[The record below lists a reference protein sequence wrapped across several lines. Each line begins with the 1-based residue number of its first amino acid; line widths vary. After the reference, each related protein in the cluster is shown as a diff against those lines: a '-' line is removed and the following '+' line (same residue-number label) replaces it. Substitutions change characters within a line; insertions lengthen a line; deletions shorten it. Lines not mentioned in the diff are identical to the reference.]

1 MTISV
6 EVQRPRL
13 VVVRRLY
20 LYTVAFVGLVA
31 IHGNLWS
38 LTQELTNFWISLG
51 GDWLNPL
58 AWPVETILESGSVL
72 LVALLFF
79 VVHWTLIQ
87 GYLRGDQA
95 EARSSLRH
103 LFVWLCLVVSFYWF
117 GAGLANFISVPL
129 QMLPGLQAVPARTV
143 LISLPMAM
151 VPLAVAAL
159 CVDRFAGICISERN
173 ANRTRLV
180 RFIAAGCQL
189 LMSLTCLL
197 LIIGYLHNA
206 AFHLLLPALL
216 GGAVQMG
223 GEPTTWILSGNVAVV
238 LATLLVLTRL
248 EHLRCNRPE
257 AGATTLAA
265 AFRTGYLQA
274 GMFTGVILLFVALG
288 LTLKPLL
295 QPLFTDQ
302 LVQPWYLGRVQVLL
316 AVAVTLPI
324 GLACWQ
330 LYVWLGRRSPDHKP
344 AAEWAV
350 ALPRFRDY
358 ALAAVGLTVLSA
370 GTSFILRDLLQGP
383 LAPDLADLDDVVFG
397 VKTRLL
403 PAWFPGSVEDWSWT
417 LASIPLLVAVWQTIG
432 RHARGSSQSILAIV
446 PRRIYLYLVSLVS
459 VLFLLVQSGLI
470 LYALLLLWTGG
481 EDTQWEMRLTGIPVA
496 VAVLIWHLV
505 LLRREEDWPA
515 PEPDGDRARTRLD
528 RELASLDREINE
540 LTLRRD
546 SLVRQRAELDAAGHG
561 TPEETHE

>member
-1 MTISV
+1 MTISA
-6 EVQRPRL
+6 EAQRPRL

-31 IHGNLWS
+31 IHGNLRS
-38 LTQELTNFWISLG
+38 LTRELTNFWISLG
-51 GDWLNPL
+51 DDWLNPL
-58 AWPVETILESGSVL
+58 AWPVENILERSSML

-79 VVHWTLIQ
+79 AVHWTLIQ
-87 GYLRGDQA
+87 GYLRGDRA
-95 EARSSLRH
+95 ETRSSLRH

-117 GAGLANFISVPL
+117 GAGLADFISVPL

-143 LISLPMAM
+143 LTSLPMAI
-151 VPLAVAAL
+151 VPLAIAAL
-159 CVDRFAGICISERN
+159 CVDRFGGICISEQN
-173 ANRTRLV
+173 TNRTRLV

-189 LMSLTCLL
+189 LMPLTCLL
-197 LIIGYLHNA
+197 LIIGYLHDA
-206 AFHLLLPALL
+206 AFMLLLPALL
-216 GGAVQMG
+216 GRAVQMG
-223 GEPTTWILSGNVAVV
+223 GEPTTWILPGNIAVV
-238 LATLLVLTRL
+238 LAALLVLTRL

-257 AGATTLAA
+257 ADATTLAA

-274 GMFTGVILLFVALG
+274 GMFTGVILLFVALD
-288 LTLKPLL
+288 LALKPLL

-302 LVQPWYLGRVQVLL
+302 PPYLGRVEILL
-316 AVAVTLPI
+316 TVAVTLPI

-330 LYVWLGRRSPDHKP
+330 LYTWLGRRSPDHKP

-383 LAPDLADLDDVVFG
+383 LDPDLTDLDDVVLG
-397 VKTRLL
+397 TKTGLL
-403 PAWFPGSVEDWSWT
+403 PVWFPGSVEDWSWT
-417 LASIPLLVAVWQTIG
+417 LASIPLLGAVWQTIG

-459 VLFLLVQSGLI
+459 VLFLLVQGGLI

-496 VAVLIWHLV
+496 VVVLIWHLV

-515 PEPDGDRARTRLD
+515 PESDGDRARIRLD
-528 RELASLDREINE
+528 RELASLDREINA

-561 TPEETHE
+561 TPGESHE

>member
-1 MTISV
+1 M
-6 EVQRPRL
+6 

-31 IHGNLWS
+31 IHGNLRS
-38 LTQELTNFWISLG
+38 LTRELTNFWISLG
-51 GDWLNPL
+51 DDWLNPL
-58 AWPVETILESGSVL
+58 AWPVENILERSSML

-79 VVHWTLIQ
+79 AVHWTLIQ
-87 GYLRGDQA
+87 GYLHGDRA
-95 EARSSLRH
+95 ETRSSLRH

-117 GAGLANFISVPL
+117 GAGLADFISVPL

-143 LISLPMAM
+143 LTSLPMAI
-151 VPLAVAAL
+151 VPLAIAAL
-159 CVDRFAGICISERN
+159 CVDRFGGICISEQN
-173 ANRTRLV
+173 TNRTRLV

-189 LMSLTCLL
+189 LMPLTCLL
-197 LIIGYLHNA
+197 LIIGYLHDA
-206 AFHLLLPALL
+206 AFMLLLPALL
-216 GGAVQMG
+216 GRAVQMG
-223 GEPTTWILSGNVAVV
+223 GEPTTWILPGNIAVV
-238 LATLLVLTRL
+238 LAALLVLTRL

-257 AGATTLAA
+257 ADATTLAA

-288 LTLKPLL
+288 LALKPLL
-295 QPLFTDQ
+295 QPLVTDQ
-302 LVQPWYLGRVQVLL
+302 PLYLGRVEILL
-316 AVAVTLPI
+316 TVAVTLPI

-330 LYVWLGRRSPDHKP
+330 LYAWLGRHTPDRKP

-370 GTSFILRDLLQGP
+370 STSFILRDLLQGP
-383 LAPDLADLDDVVFG
+383 LDPDLADLDDVVLG
-397 VKTRLL
+397 MKTGLL
-403 PAWFPGSVEDWSWT
+403 PVWFPGSVEDWSWT
-417 LASIPLLVAVWQTIG
+417 LASIPLLGAVWQTIG
-432 RHARGSSQSILAIV
+432 QHARGSSQSILAIV

-459 VLFLLVQSGLI
+459 VLFLLVQGGLI

-496 VAVLIWHLV
+496 VVVLIWHLV

-515 PEPDGDRARTRLD
+515 PEPDGNRARTQLD
-528 RELASLDREINE
+528 RELASLDREINA

-561 TPEETHE
+561 TPEEPHE

>member
-1 MTISV
+1 M
-6 EVQRPRL
+6 

-31 IHGNLWS
+31 IHGNLRS
-38 LTQELTNFWISLG
+38 LTRELTNFWISLG
-51 GDWLNPL
+51 DDWLNPL
-58 AWPVETILESGSVL
+58 AWPVENILERSSML

-79 VVHWTLIQ
+79 AVHWTLIQ
-87 GYLRGDQA
+87 GYLHGDRA
-95 EARSSLRH
+95 ETRSSLRH

-117 GAGLANFISVPL
+117 GAGLADFISVPL

-143 LISLPMAM
+143 LTSLPMAI
-151 VPLAVAAL
+151 VPLAIAAL
-159 CVDRFAGICISERN
+159 CVDRFGGICISEQN
-173 ANRTRLV
+173 TNRTRLV

-189 LMSLTCLL
+189 LMPLTCLL
-197 LIIGYLHNA
+197 LIIGYLHDA
-206 AFHLLLPALL
+206 AFMLLLPALL
-216 GGAVQMG
+216 GRAVQMG
-223 GEPTTWILSGNVAVV
+223 GEPTTWILPGNIAVV
-238 LATLLVLTRL
+238 LAALLVLTRL

-257 AGATTLAA
+257 ADATTLAA

-274 GMFTGVILLFVALG
+274 GMFTGVILLFVALD
-288 LTLKPLL
+288 LALKPLL

-302 LVQPWYLGRVQVLL
+302 PPYLGRVEILL
-316 AVAVTLPI
+316 TVAVTLPI

-330 LYVWLGRRSPDHKP
+330 LYTWLGRRSPDHKP

-383 LAPDLADLDDVVFG
+383 LDPDLADLDDVVPG
-397 VKTRLL
+397 VKTGLL
-403 PAWFPGSVEDWSWT
+403 PVWFPGSVEDWSWT
-417 LASIPLLVAVWQTIG
+417 LASIPLLGAVWQTIG

-459 VLFLLVQSGLI
+459 VLFLLVQGGLI

-515 PEPDGDRARTRLD
+515 PEPDGDRARTQLD
-528 RELASLDREINE
+528 RELASLDREINA

-561 TPEETHE
+561 TPEEPHE

>member
-1 MTISV
+1 MTISA
-6 EVQRPRL
+6 EAQRPRL

-20 LYTVAFVGLVA
+20 LYTIAFVGLVV
-31 IHGNLWS
+31 IHGNLRS
-38 LTQELTNFWISLG
+38 LARELTNFWISLG
-51 GDWLNPL
+51 DDWLNPL
-58 AWPVETILESGSVL
+58 AWPVENILERGSVL

-79 VVHWTLIQ
+79 AVHWTLIQ
-87 GYLRGDQA
+87 GYLRGDRA

-117 GAGLANFISVPL
+117 GAGLADVISVPL

-143 LISLPMAM
+143 LISLPMAI
-151 VPLAVAAL
+151 VPLAIAAL
-159 CVDRFAGICISERN
+159 CVDRFAGICISEQN
-173 ANRTRLV
+173 TNRTRLV

-189 LMSLTCLL
+189 LMPLTCLL
-197 LIIGYLHNA
+197 LIIGYLHDA
-206 AFHLLLPALL
+206 AFMLLLPALL
-216 GGAVQMG
+216 GRAVQMG
-223 GEPTTWILSGNVAVV
+223 GEPTIWILPGNIAVV
-238 LATLLVLTRL
+238 LAALLALTRL
-248 EHLRCNRPE
+248 EHLRSNRLE
-257 AGATTLAA
+257 ADATTLAA

-274 GMFTGVILLFVALG
+274 GMFTGAILLFVALG
-288 LTLKPLL
+288 LALQPLL
-295 QPLFTDQ
+295 QPLFTNQ
-302 LVQPWYLGRVQVLL
+302 LVQPWVLGRVQVLL
-316 AVAVTLPI
+316 TVAVTLPI

-330 LYVWLGRRSPDHKP
+330 LYAWLGRRSPDRKP

-358 ALAAVGLTVLSA
+358 ALAAVGLTVLSV

-383 LAPDLADLDDVVFG
+383 LGPDLADFDDVVFG

-403 PAWFPGSVEDWSWT
+403 PVWFPGSAEDWSWT
-417 LASIPLLVAVWQTIG
+417 LASIPLLVVVWQTIG

-459 VLFLLVQSGLI
+459 VLFLLVQGGLI

-496 VAVLIWHLV
+496 VVVLIWHLV

>member
-1 MTISV
+1 MTV
-6 EVQRPRL
+6 PAETPRPRL

-20 LYTVAFVGLVA
+20 LYTIAFVGLVA
-31 IHGNLWS
+31 IHGNLRS
-38 LTQELTNFWISLG
+38 LARELTNFWISFG
-51 GDWLNPL
+51 DDWLNPL
-58 AWPVETILESGSVL
+58 AWPIENILEGGSVL

-79 VVHWTLIQ
+79 AVHWTLIQ
-87 GYLRGDQA
+87 GYLRGDRA

-103 LFVWLCLVVSFYWF
+103 LFVWLCLAVSFYWF
-117 GAGLANFISVPL
+117 GAGLADFVSGPL

-143 LISLPMAM
+143 LLALPMAA
-151 VPLAVAAL
+151 VQLAVAAL

-173 ANRTRLV
+173 TNRTRLV
-180 RFIAAGCQL
+180 QFVAAGCQL
-189 LMSLTCLL
+189 LMPLTCLL
-197 LIIGYLHNA
+197 LIIGYLHDA
-206 AFHLLLPALL
+206 AFMLLLPALL
-216 GGAVQMG
+216 GRAVQMG
-223 GEPTTWILSGNVAVV
+223 GEPTTWILPGNIAVV
-238 LATLLVLTRL
+238 LASLLVLTRL
-248 EHLRCNRPE
+248 ERLRCNRPE

-274 GMFTGVILLFVALG
+274 GMFTGAILIFVALG
-288 LTLKPLL
+288 LALKPLL

-302 LVQPWYLGRVQVLL
+302 LAQAWHPGRVQVLQT
-316 AVAVTLPI
+316 VAVTLPI

-330 LYVWLGRRSPDHKP
+330 LYAWLGRRSPDREP

-358 ALAAVGLTVLSA
+358 ALAAVGLAVLSV

-383 LAPDLADLDDVVFG
+383 LDPNPADLDDVVSG
-397 VKTRLL
+397 VKTGLL
-403 PAWFPGSVEDWSWT
+403 PVRFPGSAEDWSWT
-417 LASIPLLVAVWQTIG
+417 LASIPLLAAVWQTIG
-432 RHARGSSQSILAIV
+432 RHARGSSPSILAIV
-446 PRRIYLYLVSLVS
+446 PRRIYLYLVALVS
-459 VLFLLVQSGLI
+459 VLFLLVQGGLI

-481 EDTQWEMRLTGIPVA
+481 ENTQWEMRLTGIPVA

-515 PEPDGDRARTRLD
+515 PEPNGDRTRTRLD

-561 TPEETHE
+561 TPEESHE

>member
-1 MTISV
+1 VTISA
-6 EVQRPRL
+6 EAQRPRL

-31 IHGNLWS
+31 IHGNLRS
-38 LTQELTNFWISLG
+38 LTRELTNFWISLG
-51 GDWLNPL
+51 DDWLNPL
-58 AWPVETILESGSVL
+58 AWPVENILERSSML

-79 VVHWTLIQ
+79 AVHWTLIQ
-87 GYLRGDQA
+87 GYLHGDRA
-95 EARSSLRH
+95 ETRSSLRH

-117 GAGLANFISVPL
+117 GAGLADFISVPL

-143 LISLPMAM
+143 LTSLPMAI
-151 VPLAVAAL
+151 VPLAIAAL
-159 CVDRFAGICISERN
+159 CVDRFGGICISEQN
-173 ANRTRLV
+173 TNRTRLV

-189 LMSLTCLL
+189 LMPLTCLL
-197 LIIGYLHNA
+197 LIIGYLHDA
-206 AFHLLLPALL
+206 AFMLLLPALL
-216 GGAVQMG
+216 GRAVQMG
-223 GEPTTWILSGNVAVV
+223 GEPTTWILPGNIAVV
-238 LATLLVLTRL
+238 LAAMLVLTRL

-257 AGATTLAA
+257 ADATTLAA

-288 LTLKPLL
+288 LALKPLL

-302 LVQPWYLGRVQVLL
+302 PPYLGRVEILL
-316 AVAVTLPI
+316 TVAVTLPI

-330 LYVWLGRRSPDHKP
+330 LYAWLGRRSPDHKP

-383 LAPDLADLDDVVFG
+383 LDPDLADLDDVVLG
-397 VKTRLL
+397 MKTGLL
-403 PAWFPGSVEDWSWT
+403 PVWFPGSVEDWSWT
-417 LASIPLLVAVWQTIG
+417 LASIPLLGAVWQTIG
-432 RHARGSSQSILAIV
+432 RHARGRSQSILAIV
-446 PRRIYLYLVSLVS
+446 PRRIYLYLVSLIS
-459 VLFLLVQSGLI
+459 VLFLLVQGGLI

-496 VAVLIWHLV
+496 VVVLIWHLV
-505 LLRREEDWPA
+505 LLRREEEWPA
-515 PEPDGDRARTRLD
+515 PEPDGNRARTQLD
-528 RELASLDREINE
+528 RELASLDREINA

-546 SLVRQRAELDAAGHG
+546 SLVRQQAELDAAGHG
-561 TPEETHE
+561 TPEEPHE

>member
-1 MTISV
+1 MTISA
-6 EVQRPRL
+6 EAQRPRL

-31 IHGNLWS
+31 IHGNLRS
-38 LTQELTNFWISLG
+38 LTRELTNFWISLG
-51 GDWLNPL
+51 DDWLNPL
-58 AWPVETILESGSVL
+58 AWPVENILERSSML

-79 VVHWTLIQ
+79 AVHWTLIQ
-87 GYLRGDQA
+87 GYLRGDRA

-117 GAGLANFISVPL
+117 GAGLADFISMPL
-129 QMLPGLQAVPARTV
+129 QMLPGLQAMPARTV
-143 LISLPMAM
+143 LMSLPMAI
-151 VPLAVAAL
+151 VPLAIAAL
-159 CVDRFAGICISERN
+159 CVDRFGGICISEQN
-173 ANRTRLV
+173 TNRTRLV

-189 LMSLTCLL
+189 LMPLTCLL
-197 LIIGYLHNA
+197 LIIGYLHDA
-206 AFHLLLPALL
+206 AFMLLLPALL
-216 GGAVQMG
+216 GRAVQMG
-223 GEPTTWILSGNVAVV
+223 GASTTWILPGNIAVV
-238 LATLLVLTRL
+238 LAALLVLTRL

-257 AGATTLAA
+257 ADATTLAA

-288 LTLKPLL
+288 LALKPLL

-302 LVQPWYLGRVQVLL
+302 PPYLGRVEILL
-316 AVAVTLPI
+316 TVAVTLPI

-330 LYVWLGRRSPDHKP
+330 LYAWLGRRSPDRKP

-383 LAPDLADLDDVVFG
+383 LDPDLAALDDVVLG
-397 VKTRLL
+397 VKTGLL
-403 PAWFPGSVEDWSWT
+403 PVWFPGSVEDWSWT
-417 LASIPLLVAVWQTIG
+417 LASIPLLGAVWQTIG

-459 VLFLLVQSGLI
+459 VLFLLVQGGLI

-496 VAVLIWHLV
+496 VVVLIWHLV

-515 PEPDGDRARTRLD
+515 PESDGDRARTRLD

-561 TPEETHE
+561 TPGESHE

>member
-1 MTISV
+1 M
-6 EVQRPRL
+6 

-31 IHGNLWS
+31 IHGNLRS
-38 LTQELTNFWISLG
+38 LTRELTNFWISLG
-51 GDWLNPL
+51 DDWLNPL
-58 AWPVETILESGSVL
+58 AWPVENILERSSML

-79 VVHWTLIQ
+79 AVHWTLIQ
-87 GYLRGDQA
+87 GYLRGDRA
-95 EARSSLRH
+95 ETRSSLRH

-117 GAGLANFISVPL
+117 GAGLADFISVPL

-143 LISLPMAM
+143 LTSLPMAI
-151 VPLAVAAL
+151 VPLAIAAL
-159 CVDRFAGICISERN
+159 CVDRFGGICISEQN
-173 ANRTRLV
+173 TNRTRLV

-189 LMSLTCLL
+189 LMPLTCLL
-197 LIIGYLHNA
+197 LIIGYLHDA
-206 AFHLLLPALL
+206 AFMLLLPALL
-216 GGAVQMG
+216 GRAVQMG
-223 GEPTTWILSGNVAVV
+223 GEPTTWILPGNIAVV
-238 LATLLVLTRL
+238 LAALLVLTRL

-257 AGATTLAA
+257 ADATTLAA

-274 GMFTGVILLFVALG
+274 GMFTGVILLFVALD
-288 LTLKPLL
+288 LALKPLL

-302 LVQPWYLGRVQVLL
+302 PPYLGRVEILL
-316 AVAVTLPI
+316 TVAVTLPI

-330 LYVWLGRRSPDHKP
+330 LYTWLGRRSPDHKP

-383 LAPDLADLDDVVFG
+383 LDPDLADLDDVVLG
-397 VKTRLL
+397 VKTGLL
-403 PAWFPGSVEDWSWT
+403 PVWFPGSVEDWSWT
-417 LASIPLLVAVWQTIG
+417 LASIPLLGAVWQTIG

-459 VLFLLVQSGLI
+459 VLFLLVQGGLI

-496 VAVLIWHLV
+496 VVVLIWHLV

-515 PEPDGDRARTRLD
+515 PESDGDRARIRLD
-528 RELASLDREINE
+528 RELASLDREINA

-561 TPEETHE
+561 TPGESHE

>member
-1 MTISV
+1 MTISA
-6 EVQRPRL
+6 EAQRPRL

-31 IHGNLWS
+31 IHGNLRS
-38 LTQELTNFWISLG
+38 LTRELTNFWISLG
-51 GDWLNPL
+51 DDWLNPL
-58 AWPVETILESGSVL
+58 AWPVENILERSSML

-79 VVHWTLIQ
+79 AVHWTLIQ
-87 GYLRGDQA
+87 GYLHGDRA
-95 EARSSLRH
+95 ETRSSLRH

-117 GAGLANFISVPL
+117 GAGLADFISVPL

-143 LISLPMAM
+143 LTSLPMAI
-151 VPLAVAAL
+151 VPLAIAAL
-159 CVDRFAGICISERN
+159 CVDRFGGICISEQN
-173 ANRTRLV
+173 TNRTRLV

-189 LMSLTCLL
+189 LMPLTCLL
-197 LIIGYLHNA
+197 LIIGYLHDA
-206 AFHLLLPALL
+206 AFMLLLPALL
-216 GGAVQMG
+216 GHAVQMG
-223 GEPTTWILSGNVAVV
+223 GEPTTWILPGNIAVV
-238 LATLLVLTRL
+238 LAALLVLTRL

-257 AGATTLAA
+257 ADATTLAA

-288 LTLKPLL
+288 LALKPLL
-295 QPLFTDQ
+295 QPLVTDQ
-302 LVQPWYLGRVQVLL
+302 PLYLGRVEILL
-316 AVAVTLPI
+316 TVAVTLPI

-330 LYVWLGRRSPDHKP
+330 LYAWLGRHTPDRKP

-370 GTSFILRDLLQGP
+370 STSFILRDLLQGP
-383 LAPDLADLDDVVFG
+383 LDPDLADLDDVVLG
-397 VKTRLL
+397 MKTGLL
-403 PAWFPGSVEDWSWT
+403 PVWFPGSVEDWSWT
-417 LASIPLLVAVWQTIG
+417 LASIPLLGAVWQTIG

-459 VLFLLVQSGLI
+459 VLFLLVQGGLI

-496 VAVLIWHLV
+496 VVVLIWHLV

-515 PEPDGDRARTRLD
+515 PEPDGNRARTQLD
-528 RELASLDREINE
+528 RELASLDREINA

-546 SLVRQRAELDAAGHG
+546 SLVRQRAELDAAGRG
-561 TPEETHE
+561 TPEEPHE

>member
-1 MTISV
+1 M
-6 EVQRPRL
+6 
-13 VVVRRLY
+13 RRLY

-31 IHGNLWS
+31 IHGNLRS
-38 LTQELTNFWISLG
+38 LTRELTNFWISLG
-51 GDWLNPL
+51 DDWLNPL
-58 AWPVETILESGSVL
+58 AWPVENILERGSVL

-79 VVHWTLIQ
+79 AVHWTLIE
-87 GYLRGDQA
+87 GYLRGDRA

-117 GAGLANFISVPL
+117 GAGLADFISVPL
-129 QMLPGLQAVPARTV
+129 QMLPSLQAVPARTA
-143 LISLPMAM
+143 LMSLPLAI
-151 VPLAVAAL
+151 VPLAIAAL
-159 CVDRFAGICISERN
+159 CVDRFGGICISEQN
-173 ANRTRLV
+173 TNRTRLV

-189 LMSLTCLL
+189 LMPLTCLL
-197 LIIGYLHNA
+197 LIIGYLHDA
-206 AFHLLLPALL
+206 AFMLLLPALL
-216 GGAVQMG
+216 GRAVQMG
-223 GEPTTWILSGNVAVV
+223 GEPTTWILPGNIAVV
-238 LATLLVLTRL
+238 LTALLVLTRL
-248 EHLRCNRPE
+248 EHLRSNRPE
-257 AGATTLAA
+257 ADATTLAA

-288 LTLKPLL
+288 LALKPLL

-302 LVQPWYLGRVQVLL
+302 PLYLGRVEILL
-316 AVAVTLPI
+316 TVAVTLPI

-330 LYVWLGRRSPDHKP
+330 LYAWLGRHSPDRKP

-383 LAPDLADLDDVVFG
+383 LDPDLADLDDVVLG
-397 VKTRLL
+397 VKTGLL
-403 PAWFPGSVEDWSWT
+403 PVWFPGSVEDWSWT
-417 LASIPLLVAVWQTIG
+417 LASIPLLGAVWQTIG

-459 VLFLLVQSGLI
+459 VLFLLVQGGLI

-496 VAVLIWHLV
+496 VVMLIWHLV

-528 RELASLDREINE
+528 RELASLDREINA

-561 TPEETHE
+561 TPEEPHE

>member
-1 MTISV
+1 MTISA
-6 EVQRPRL
+6 EAQRPRL

-31 IHGNLWS
+31 IHGNLRS
-38 LTQELTNFWISLG
+38 LTRELTNFWISLG
-51 GDWLNPL
+51 DDWLNPL
-58 AWPVETILESGSVL
+58 AWPVENILERSSML

-79 VVHWTLIQ
+79 AVHWTLIQ
-87 GYLRGDQA
+87 GYLHGDRA
-95 EARSSLRH
+95 ETRSSLRH

-117 GAGLANFISVPL
+117 GAGLADFISVPL

-143 LISLPMAM
+143 LTSLPMAI
-151 VPLAVAAL
+151 VPLAIAAL
-159 CVDRFAGICISERN
+159 CVDRFGGICISEQN
-173 ANRTRLV
+173 TNRTRLV

-189 LMSLTCLL
+189 LMPLTCLL
-197 LIIGYLHNA
+197 LIIGYLHDA
-206 AFHLLLPALL
+206 AFMLLLPALL
-216 GGAVQMG
+216 GRAVQMG
-223 GEPTTWILSGNVAVV
+223 GEPTTWILPGNIAVV
-238 LATLLVLTRL
+238 LAALLVLTRL

-257 AGATTLAA
+257 ADATTLAA

-288 LTLKPLL
+288 LALKPLL

-302 LVQPWYLGRVQVLL
+302 PLYLGRVEILL
-316 AVAVTLPI
+316 TVAVTLPI

-330 LYVWLGRRSPDHKP
+330 LYAWLRRRSPDHKP

-383 LAPDLADLDDVVFG
+383 LDPDLADLDDVVLG
-397 VKTRLL
+397 MKTGLL
-403 PAWFPGSVEDWSWT
+403 PVWFPGSVEDWSWT
-417 LASIPLLVAVWQTIG
+417 LASIPLLGAVWQTIG

-459 VLFLLVQSGLI
+459 VLFLLVQGGLI

-496 VAVLIWHLV
+496 VVVLLWHLV

-515 PEPDGDRARTRLD
+515 PEPDGDRARIRLD
-528 RELASLDREINE
+528 RELASLDREINA
-540 LTLRRD
+540 LTVRRD
-546 SLVRQRAELDAAGHG
+546 SLVRQQAELDAAGHG
-561 TPEETHE
+561 TPGESHE

>member
-1 MTISV
+1 M
-6 EVQRPRL
+6 
-13 VVVRRLY
+13 RRLY

-31 IHGNLWS
+31 IHGNLRS
-38 LTQELTNFWISLG
+38 LTRELTNFWISLG
-51 GDWLNPL
+51 DDWLNPL
-58 AWPVETILESGSVL
+58 AWPVENILERGSVL

-79 VVHWTLIQ
+79 AVHWTLIQ
-87 GYLRGDQA
+87 GYLRGDPA

-117 GAGLANFISVPL
+117 GAGLADFISVPL
-129 QMLPGLQAVPARTV
+129 QMLPGLQAVPVGTV

-151 VPLAVAAL
+151 VPLAIAAL

-189 LMSLTCLL
+189 LMPLTCLL
-197 LIIGYLHNA
+197 LIIGYLHDA
-206 AFHLLLPALL
+206 AFMLLLPTLL
-216 GGAVQMG
+216 GRAVQMA
-223 GEPTTWILSGNVAVV
+223 GEPTTWILPGNIAVV
-238 LATLLVLTRL
+238 LAALLVLTRL

-257 AGATTLAA
+257 AEATTLDV

-288 LTLKPLL
+288 LALKPLL

-302 LVQPWYLGRVQVLL
+302 PLYLGRVEILL
-316 AVAVTLPI
+316 RVAVTLPI

-330 LYVWLGRRSPDHKP
+330 LYAWLDHRIPDRKP

-358 ALAAVGLTVLSA
+358 ALAAVGLAVLSV
-370 GTSFILRDLLQGP
+370 GISSILQDLLQGP
-383 LAPDLADLDDVVFG
+383 LDPDLRNGLDVN
-397 VKTRLL
+397 TRLL
-403 PAWFPGSVEDWSWT
+403 PVWFPGSAEEWGWT
-417 LASIPLLVAVWQTIG
+417 LASIPLLAAAWRTIG
-432 RHARGSSQSILAIV
+432 RHARGSSQSILVIV

-459 VLFLLVQSGLI
+459 VLFLLVQGGLI
-470 LYALLLLWTGG
+470 LYALLLVWTGG
-481 EDTQWEMRLTGIPVA
+481 ENIYWEPRLTGIPVA
-496 VAVLIWHLV
+496 VVVLIWHLL

-515 PEPDGDRARTRLD
+515 SESDSNRVRMRLD
-528 RELASLDREINE
+528 RELATLDREIKD

-546 SLVRQRAELDAAGHG
+546 SLARQREELDITGHG
-561 TPEETHE
+561 IPEDSHE

>member
-1 MTISV
+1 MTISA
-6 EVQRPRL
+6 EAQRPRL

-31 IHGNLWS
+31 IHGNLRS
-38 LTQELTNFWISLG
+38 LTRELTNFWISLG
-51 GDWLNPL
+51 DDWLNPL
-58 AWPVETILESGSVL
+58 AWPVENILERSSVL

-79 VVHWTLIQ
+79 AVHWTLIQ
-87 GYLRGDQA
+87 GYLHGDRA
-95 EARSSLRH
+95 ATRSSLRH

-117 GAGLANFISVPL
+117 GAGLADFISVPL

-143 LISLPMAM
+143 LTSLPMAI
-151 VPLAVAAL
+151 VPLAIAAL
-159 CVDRFAGICISERN
+159 CVDRFGGICISEQN
-173 ANRTRLV
+173 TNRTRLV

-189 LMSLTCLL
+189 LMPLTCLL
-197 LIIGYLHNA
+197 LIIGYLHDA
-206 AFHLLLPALL
+206 AFMLLLPALL
-216 GGAVQMG
+216 GRAVQMG
-223 GEPTTWILSGNVAVV
+223 GEPTTWILPGNIAVV
-238 LATLLVLTRL
+238 LAALLVLTRL

-257 AGATTLAA
+257 AAATTLAA

-288 LTLKPLL
+288 LALKPLL

-302 LVQPWYLGRVQVLL
+302 PLYLGRVEILL
-316 AVAVTLPI
+316 TVAVTLPI

-330 LYVWLGRRSPDHKP
+330 LYAWLGHRSPDRKS

-383 LAPDLADLDDVVFG
+383 LDPDLADLDDVVLG
-397 VKTRLL
+397 MKTGLL
-403 PAWFPGSVEDWSWT
+403 PVWFPGSVEDWSWT
-417 LASIPLLVAVWQTIG
+417 LASIPLLGAVWQTIG

-496 VAVLIWHLV
+496 VVVLIWHLV

-515 PEPDGDRARTRLD
+515 PEPDGNRARTQLD
-528 RELASLDREINE
+528 RELASLDREINA

-546 SLVRQRAELDAAGHG
+546 SLVRQQAELDAAGHG
-561 TPEETHE
+561 TPEEPHE

>member
-1 MTISV
+1 MTVSA
-6 EVQRPRL
+6 EAQRPRL
-13 VVVRRLY
+13 IVVRRLY

-31 IHGNLWS
+31 IHGNLRS
-38 LTQELTNFWISLG
+38 LTRELTNFWISLG
-51 GDWLNPL
+51 DDWLNPL
-58 AWPVETILESGSVL
+58 AWPVDNILERGSVL

-79 VVHWTLIQ
+79 AVHWTLIQ
-87 GYLRGDQA
+87 GYLRGDRT

-103 LFVWLCLVVSFYWF
+103 LFVWLCLVVSCYWF
-117 GAGLANFISVPL
+117 GAGLADFISVPL

-143 LISLPMAM
+143 LISLPMVM
-151 VPLAVAAL
+151 VPLAIAAL

-180 RFIAAGCQL
+180 QFIAAVCQL
-189 LMSLTCLL
+189 LMPLTCLL
-197 LIIGYLHNA
+197 LIIGYLHDA
-206 AFHLLLPALL
+206 AFMLLLPALL
-216 GGAVQMG
+216 GRAVQMG
-223 GEPTTWILSGNVAVV
+223 GEPTIWILPGNIAVV
-238 LATLLVLTRL
+238 LAALLVLTRL
-248 EHLRCNRPE
+248 EHLRSNRPE

-274 GMFTGVILLFVALG
+274 GMFTGIILLFVALG
-288 LTLKPLL
+288 LVLRPLL

-302 LVQPWYLGRVQVLL
+302 LAPSWVLGRVQVLQT
-316 AVAVTLPI
+316 VAVTLPI

-330 LYVWLGRRSPDHKP
+330 LYAWLGRRTPDRQP
-344 AAEWAV
+344 AAEWAI

-358 ALAAVGLTVLSA
+358 ALAVVGLAVLSV

-383 LAPDLADLDDVVFG
+383 LDPDLADLDDVVLG
-397 VKTRLL
+397 MKTRLL
-403 PAWFPGSVEDWSWT
+403 PVWFPGSAEDWSWT

-432 RHARGSSQSILAIV
+432 RHARGNAQSILAIV

-459 VLFLLVQSGLI
+459 VLFLLVQGGLI
-470 LYALLLLWTGG
+470 LYALLLIWTGG

-496 VAVLIWHLV
+496 VVVLIWHLV
-505 LLRREEDWPA
+505 LLRREEDWPT

-546 SLVRQRAELDAAGHG
+546 NLVRQRAELDAAGHG
-561 TPEETHE
+561 TPEESHE

>member
-1 MTISV
+1 M
-6 EVQRPRL
+6 
-13 VVVRRLY
+13 RRLY

-31 IHGNLWS
+31 IHGNLRS
-38 LTQELTNFWISLG
+38 LTRELTNFWISLG
-51 GDWLNPL
+51 DDWLNPL
-58 AWPVETILESGSVL
+58 AWPVENILERSSML

-79 VVHWTLIQ
+79 AVHWTLIQ
-87 GYLRGDQA
+87 GYLHGDRA
-95 EARSSLRH
+95 ETRSSLRH

-117 GAGLANFISVPL
+117 GAGLADFISVPL

-143 LISLPMAM
+143 LTSLPMAI
-151 VPLAVAAL
+151 VPLAIAAL
-159 CVDRFAGICISERN
+159 CVDRFGGICISEQN
-173 ANRTRLV
+173 TNRTRLV

-189 LMSLTCLL
+189 LMPLTCLL
-197 LIIGYLHNA
+197 LIIGYLHDA
-206 AFHLLLPALL
+206 AFMLLLPALL
-216 GGAVQMG
+216 GRAVQMG
-223 GEPTTWILSGNVAVV
+223 GEPTTWILPGNIAVV
-238 LATLLVLTRL
+238 LAALLVLTRL

-257 AGATTLAA
+257 ADATTLAA

-288 LTLKPLL
+288 LALKPLL

-302 LVQPWYLGRVQVLL
+302 PLYLGRVEILL
-316 AVAVTLPI
+316 TVAVTLPI

-330 LYVWLGRRSPDHKP
+330 LYAWLGRRSPDRKP

-383 LAPDLADLDDVVFG
+383 LDPDLADLDDVVLG
-397 VKTRLL
+397 MKTGLL
-403 PAWFPGSVEDWSWT
+403 PVWFPGSVEDWSWT
-417 LASIPLLVAVWQTIG
+417 LASIPLLGAVWQTIG

-459 VLFLLVQSGLI
+459 VLFLLVQGGLI

-496 VAVLIWHLV
+496 VVMLIWHLV

-515 PEPDGDRARTRLD
+515 PEPDGDRARIRLD
-528 RELASLDREINE
+528 RELASLDREINA

-561 TPEETHE
+561 TPGEPHE

>member
-1 MTISV
+1 MTISA
-6 EVQRPRL
+6 EAQRPRL

-31 IHGNLWS
+31 IHGNLRS
-38 LTQELTNFWISLG
+38 LTRELTNFWISLG
-51 GDWLNPL
+51 DDWLNPL
-58 AWPVETILESGSVL
+58 AWPVENILERSSML

-79 VVHWTLIQ
+79 AVHWTLIQ
-87 GYLRGDQA
+87 GYLHGDQA
-95 EARSSLRH
+95 ETRSSLRH

-117 GAGLANFISVPL
+117 GAGLADFISVPL

-143 LISLPMAM
+143 LTSLPMAI
-151 VPLAVAAL
+151 VPLAIAAL
-159 CVDRFAGICISERN
+159 CVDRFGGICISEQN
-173 ANRTRLV
+173 TNRTRLV

-189 LMSLTCLL
+189 LMPLTCLL
-197 LIIGYLHNA
+197 LIIGYLHDA
-206 AFHLLLPALL
+206 AFMLLLPALL
-216 GGAVQMG
+216 GRAVQMG
-223 GEPTTWILSGNVAVV
+223 GEPTTWILPGNIAVV
-238 LATLLVLTRL
+238 LAALLVLTRL

-257 AGATTLAA
+257 ADATTLAA

-288 LTLKPLL
+288 LALKPLL
-295 QPLFTDQ
+295 QPLFADQ
-302 LVQPWYLGRVQVLL
+302 PPYLGRVEILL
-316 AVAVTLPI
+316 TVAVTLPI

-330 LYVWLGRRSPDHKP
+330 LYAWLGRRSPDHKP

-383 LAPDLADLDDVVFG
+383 LDPDLADLDDVVLG
-397 VKTRLL
+397 AKTGLL
-403 PAWFPGSVEDWSWT
+403 PVWFPGSVEDWSWT
-417 LASIPLLVAVWQTIG
+417 LASIPLLGAVWQTIG

-459 VLFLLVQSGLI
+459 VLFLLVQGGLI

-496 VAVLIWHLV
+496 VVVLIWHLV

-515 PEPDGDRARTRLD
+515 PESDGDRARIRLD
-528 RELASLDREINE
+528 RELASLDREINA

-561 TPEETHE
+561 TPGESHE

>member
-1 MTISV
+1 MTISA
-6 EVQRPRL
+6 EAQRPRL

-31 IHGNLWS
+31 IHGNLRS
-38 LTQELTNFWISLG
+38 LTRELTNFWISLG
-51 GDWLNPL
+51 DDWLNPL
-58 AWPVETILESGSVL
+58 AWPVENILERSSML

-79 VVHWTLIQ
+79 AVHWTLIQ
-87 GYLRGDQA
+87 GYLHGDRA
-95 EARSSLRH
+95 ETRSSLRH

-117 GAGLANFISVPL
+117 GAGLADFISVPL

-143 LISLPMAM
+143 LTSLPMAI
-151 VPLAVAAL
+151 VPLAIAAL
-159 CVDRFAGICISERN
+159 CVDRFGGICISEQN
-173 ANRTRLV
+173 TNRTRLV

-189 LMSLTCLL
+189 LMPLTCLL
-197 LIIGYLHNA
+197 LIIGYLHDA
-206 AFHLLLPALL
+206 AFMLLLPALL
-216 GGAVQMG
+216 GRAVQMG
-223 GEPTTWILSGNVAVV
+223 GEPTTWILPGNIAVV
-238 LATLLVLTRL
+238 LAAMLVLTRL

-257 AGATTLAA
+257 ADATTLAA

-288 LTLKPLL
+288 LALKPLL

-302 LVQPWYLGRVQVLL
+302 PPYLGRVEILL
-316 AVAVTLPI
+316 TVAVTLPI

-330 LYVWLGRRSPDHKP
+330 LYAWLGRRSPDHKP

-383 LAPDLADLDDVVFG
+383 LDPDLADLDDVVLG
-397 VKTRLL
+397 MKTGLL
-403 PAWFPGSVEDWSWT
+403 PVWFPGSVEDWSWT
-417 LASIPLLVAVWQTIG
+417 LASIPLLGAVWQTIG
-432 RHARGSSQSILAIV
+432 RHARGRSQSILAIV
-446 PRRIYLYLVSLVS
+446 PRRIYLYLVSLIS
-459 VLFLLVQSGLI
+459 VLFLLVQGGLI

-496 VAVLIWHLV
+496 VVVLIWHLV
-505 LLRREEDWPA
+505 LLRREEEWPA
-515 PEPDGDRARTRLD
+515 PEPDGNRARTQLD
-528 RELASLDREINE
+528 RELASLDREINA

-546 SLVRQRAELDAAGHG
+546 SLVRQQAELDAAGHG
-561 TPEETHE
+561 TPEEPHE

>member
-1 MTISV
+1 M
-6 EVQRPRL
+6 
-13 VVVRRLY
+13 RRLY

-31 IHGNLWS
+31 IHGNLRS
-38 LTQELTNFWISLG
+38 LTRELTNFWISLG
-51 GDWLNPL
+51 DDWLNPL
-58 AWPVETILESGSVL
+58 AWPVDNILERGSVL

-79 VVHWTLIQ
+79 AVHWTLIQ
-87 GYLRGDQA
+87 GYLRGDRT

-103 LFVWLCLVVSFYWF
+103 LFVWLSLMVSCYWF
-117 GAGLANFISVPL
+117 GAGLADFISVPL

-143 LISLPMAM
+143 LISLPMVL
-151 VPLAVAAL
+151 VPLAIAAL

-180 RFIAAGCQL
+180 QFIAAVCQL
-189 LMSLTCLL
+189 LMPLTCLL
-197 LIIGYLHNA
+197 LIIGYLHDA
-206 AFHLLLPALL
+206 AFMLLLPALL
-216 GGAVQMG
+216 GRAVQMG
-223 GEPTTWILSGNVAVV
+223 GEPTTWILPGNMAVV
-238 LATLLVLTRL
+238 LAALLVLTRL
-248 EHLRCNRPE
+248 EHLRSNRPE
-257 AGATTLAA
+257 ANATTLAA

-274 GMFTGVILLFVALG
+274 GMFTGAILLFVALG
-288 LTLKPLL
+288 LALRPLL

-302 LVQPWYLGRVQVLL
+302 LAPPWVLGRVQVLQT
-316 AVAVTLPI
+316 VAVTLPI

-330 LYVWLGRRSPDHKP
+330 LYAWLGRRTPDRQP
-344 AAEWAV
+344 AAEWAI

-358 ALAAVGLTVLSA
+358 ALAAVGLAVLSA

-383 LAPDLADLDDVVFG
+383 LDPDPAGLDDVAFD
-397 VKTRLL
+397 VKTGLL
-403 PAWFPGSVEDWSWT
+403 PVWFPGSAEDWSWT

-459 VLFLLVQSGLI
+459 VLFLLVQGGLI

-496 VAVLIWHLV
+496 VVVLIWHLV
-505 LLRREEDWPA
+505 LLRREEDRPT

-546 SLVRQRAELDAAGHG
+546 SLIRQQAELDAAGHG
-561 TPEETHE
+561 TPEESHE

>member
-1 MTISV
+1 MTISA
-6 EVQRPRL
+6 EAQRPRL

-31 IHGNLWS
+31 IHGNLRS
-38 LTQELTNFWISLG
+38 LTRELTNFWISLG
-51 GDWLNPL
+51 DDWLNPL
-58 AWPVETILESGSVL
+58 AWPVENILERSSML

-79 VVHWTLIQ
+79 AVHWTLIQ
-87 GYLRGDQA
+87 GYLRGDRA
-95 EARSSLRH
+95 ETRSSLRH

-117 GAGLANFISVPL
+117 GAGLADFISVPL

-143 LISLPMAM
+143 LTSLPMAI
-151 VPLAVAAL
+151 VPLAIAAL
-159 CVDRFAGICISERN
+159 CVDRFGGICISEQN
-173 ANRTRLV
+173 TNRTRLV

-189 LMSLTCLL
+189 LMPLTCLL
-197 LIIGYLHNA
+197 LIIGYLHDA
-206 AFHLLLPALL
+206 AFMLLLPALL
-216 GGAVQMG
+216 GRAVQMG
-223 GEPTTWILSGNVAVV
+223 GEPTTWILSGNIAVV
-238 LATLLVLTRL
+238 LAALLVLTRL

-257 AGATTLAA
+257 ADATTLAA

-274 GMFTGVILLFVALG
+274 GMFTGVILLFVALD
-288 LTLKPLL
+288 LALKPLL

-302 LVQPWYLGRVQVLL
+302 PPYLGRVEILL
-316 AVAVTLPI
+316 TVAVTLPI

-330 LYVWLGRRSPDHKP
+330 LYAWLGRRSPDHKP

-383 LAPDLADLDDVVFG
+383 LDPDLTDLDDVVLG
-397 VKTRLL
+397 TKTGLL
-403 PAWFPGSVEDWSWT
+403 PVWFPGSVEDWSWT
-417 LASIPLLVAVWQTIG
+417 LASIPLLGAVWQTIG

-459 VLFLLVQSGLI
+459 VLFLLVQGGLI

-496 VAVLIWHLV
+496 VVVLIWHLV

-515 PEPDGDRARTRLD
+515 PESDGDRARIRLD
-528 RELASLDREINE
+528 RELASLDREINA

-561 TPEETHE
+561 TPGESHE